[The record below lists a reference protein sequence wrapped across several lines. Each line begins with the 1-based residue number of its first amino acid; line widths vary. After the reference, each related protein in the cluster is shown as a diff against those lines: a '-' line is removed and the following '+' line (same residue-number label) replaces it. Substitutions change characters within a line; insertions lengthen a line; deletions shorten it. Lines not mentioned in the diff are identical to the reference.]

1 MSEAIRYASLRAD
14 TDAPVLPIESP
25 DLTRLRAALNV
36 LASANTNGQS
46 DQWRRSVLR
55 SVRRLVEADQAALIL
70 WLPGGPVVYAEG
82 IGEDALEFYASRRAA
97 LDRDRA
103 RELGV
108 EVWTLEQLWTA
119 KVLKLSGHDRAFT
132 VPNRLHDTVGITVQ
146 LQQDADVCLY
156 LHRERISSPRLAKHR
171 LALLD
176 VILPAF
182 RAAFEAHLR
191 GGEKWQ
197 HLASVMD
204 ATGQA
209 LALYDMNGQELRL
222 NPVMRR
228 VLGQDPESERLRA
241 WIREVAA
248 AVLAALDR
256 ANGTRAATQADG
268 TRREVATS
276 MAAYRLRGN
285 PVGRNPLKRSGPVLV
300 SLDRVA
306 FQIPAPDSLR
316 TRYRLTSRELQ
327 VASLL
332 MHRLSNAEIAR
343 MLCISPHTA
352 RHHTE
357 NVLLK
362 FGVRSRAAVRR
373 LISGEPTGP
382 AQVTRR
388 LP

>member
-1 MSEAIRYASLRAD
+1 MSEAFRYTSLRAD
-14 TDAPVLPIESP
+14 TDAPVLAIESP
-25 DLTRLRAALNV
+25 DLVRLRATLNV
-36 LASANTNGQS
+36 LASAETNGHS
-46 DQWRRSVLR
+46 DHWRRSVLR
-55 SVRRLVEADQAALIL
+55 SVRKLVEADQAALIL
-70 WLPGGPVVYAEG
+70 WLPAGPVVYTEG
-82 IGEDALEFYASRRAA
+82 IDKSALEFYTSRRAA

-103 RELGV
+103 RELGIQ
-108 EVWTLEQLWTA
+108 VWSLNQLWTG
-119 KVLKLSGHDRAFT
+119 KVLKLGGPDGACT
-132 VPNRLHDTVGITVQ
+132 VPNDLHDTVGITVQ
-146 LQQDADVCLY
+146 LQQDAEVCLY
-156 LHRERISSPRLAKHR
+156 LHRERIRSPRLAKHR
-171 LALLD
+171 LALLE
-176 VILPAF
+176 VLLPAL
-182 RAAFEAHLR
+182 RAAFKTHLR
-191 GGEKWQ
+191 GGETWQ
-197 HLASVMD
+197 HLSSVID

-209 LALYDMNGQELRL
+209 LALYDVNGQELRL

-228 VLGQDPESERLRA
+228 LLGQDAESERLRA

-248 AVLAALDR
+248 AVLADVDR
-256 ANGTRAATQADG
+256 AKGPSAAARVDG

-276 MAAYRLRGN
+276 MAAYRLRGK
-285 PVGRNPLKRSGPVLV
+285 PVGRNSLDRCGPVLV

-316 TRYRLTSRELQ
+316 SRYRLTARELQ

-373 LISGEPTGP
+373 LISGEPP
-382 AQVTRR
+382 
-388 LP
+388 P